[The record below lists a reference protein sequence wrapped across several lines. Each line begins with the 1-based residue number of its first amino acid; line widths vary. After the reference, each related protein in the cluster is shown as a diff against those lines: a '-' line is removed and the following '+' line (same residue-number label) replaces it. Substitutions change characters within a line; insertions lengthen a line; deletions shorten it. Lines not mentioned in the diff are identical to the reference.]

1 MLQGVEL
8 NPGEAEEQAKEKN
21 RIEIVGAIDVEM
33 VEEFDADEVA
43 KDPVEAMPIME

>member
-21 RIEIVGAIDVEM
+21 RIAVVGAGDVEM
-33 VEEFDADEVA
+33 VEEVDERKLA
-43 KDPVEAMPIME
+43 EDFVEADPTVD